1 MNIKVDEMLSP
12 SRSAGAGARLKTAPA
27 IRLRRGALFGLCA
40 LFVALSFFQSAF
52 GAAPP
57 QTMRMGYPQPSGAM
71 LPLWVMTEAGL
82 DKKYGFDLQNIYISG
97 GARLT
102 QTLVSG
108 DVDIGS
114 SGGAVVNAILSGAD
128 LICIAASIPTYAFSL
143 YARPG
148 ITDVSQLKG
157 KVLGVMTKGAS
168 SDHAAVALLK
178 RNSLQPG
185 QDVKFL
191 YLGGVREV
199 LAALER
205 GIVSAGVLSA
215 PTTLL
220 ARRLGLKEIV
230 NIADLKLPYV
240 HSGLVARRSLPR
252 QQPERLRAFLKA
264 YVEAIK
270 ISNDNAEISKRALA
284 RYLATKDGAVID
296 EAYNGFRGVF
306 PRVPYFTEEH
316 IRSVLAVTDHP
327 KAAAAEPRDFFDN
340 RFLKE
345 LEETGF
351 VKELYGQR

>member
-1 MNIKVDEMLSP
+1 LAFSRLIWRSFAAASFSIFSLASLQPMMAAAVPANI
-12 SRSAGAGARLKTAPA
+12 
-27 IRLRRGALFGLCA
+27 
-40 LFVALSFFQSAF
+40 
-52 GAAPP
+52 
-57 QTMRMGYPQPSGAM
+57 RMGYPQPSGAM
-71 LPLWVMTEAGL
+71 LPIWVMTEAKL
-82 DKKYGFDLQNIYISG
+82 DQKYGFELQNIYISG

-108 DVDIGS
+108 DVDVGS

-128 LICIAASIPTYAFSL
+128 LVCIATSIPTYAFSV
-143 YARPG
+143 YARPD
-148 ITDVSQLKG
+148 INDVAALKG

-178 RNSLQPG
+178 RNNLQPG
-185 QDVKFL
+185 RDVKFL

-220 ARRLGLKEIV
+220 ARRLGLKEVV

-240 HSGLVARRSLPR
+240 HSGLVVRRTLPR

-264 YVEAIK
+264 YVASIK
-270 ISNDNAEISKRALA
+270 ISNENAEISKRALA
-284 RYLATKDGAVID
+284 RYLATNDGPVID
-296 EAYNGFRGVF
+296 EAYRSFRGVF
-306 PRVPYFTEEH
+306 PKVPYFTEEH
-316 IRSVLAVTDHP
+316 IRSVLSVTDHP
-327 KAAAAEPRDFFDN
+327 KAAGADPKDFFDN

-345 LEETGF
+345 LEDTGF
-351 VKELYGQR
+351 VRELYGSQ